1 MTVQELEDKVW
12 AQDLIRV
19 VVRAAASIQIGNY
32 THKNA
37 AQADWRI
44 TEFLEKRLAPV
55 LKGLQVVVLM
65 GDGEQPHGG
74 TLLNS
79 IRASYKNR

>member
-74 TLLNS
+74 TLLSS